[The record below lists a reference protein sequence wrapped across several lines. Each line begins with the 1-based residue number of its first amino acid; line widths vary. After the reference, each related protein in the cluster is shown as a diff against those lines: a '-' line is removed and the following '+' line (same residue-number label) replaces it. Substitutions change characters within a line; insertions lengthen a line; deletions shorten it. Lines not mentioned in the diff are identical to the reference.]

1 MKKPATYLGMEEK
14 RLHPIFAFIIC
25 ILIIVLLPSNPIEK
39 TISLSRYKIL
49 KDKVI
54 VIDPGHG
61 GIDGGTNFEGI
72 LEKNINL
79 EIGMQL
85 KEKLVKRGAK
95 VIMTRETD
103 ESLDSNVNSRNRH
116 REDLSNRV
124 KIINDSEPDIFISI
138 HVNYIKNPNK
148 LGPIVF
154 YYEGSDKGRE
164 LAEKIQDNLNK
175 LSAYLDMD
183 INIKYRPTTGDYY
196 ILRNTQAPGV
206 IIETGFISNE
216 LDRKLL
222 LDKDHQ
228 AEIAERISKSII
240 EFFYSD
246 L

>member
-79 EIGMQL
+79 EIGMIL
-85 KEKLVKRGAK
+85 KEKLIKRGAT
-95 VIMTRETD
+95 VIMTREVD
-103 ESLDSNVNSRNRH
+103 ESLDNDVNSRNRH
-116 REDLSNRV
+116 SEDLKNRV
-124 KIINDSEPDIFISI
+124 KIIDDNGADIFVSI

-154 YYEGSDKGRE
+154 YYDGSQKGKE
-164 LAEKIQDNLNK
+164 LAEKIQTNLNN
-175 LSAYLDMD
+175 LSAYKNMD
-183 INIKYRPTTGDYY
+183 ISINYSPATGNYY
-196 ILRNTQAPGV
+196 ILRNTLSPGV

-222 LDKDHQ
+222 LDKGHQ
-228 AEIAERISKSII
+228 DEIAERISKGII
-240 EFFYSD
+240 EFFYSHF
-246 L
+246 